1 MKIGYARIST
11 KEQNLDLQID
21 ALEKDGCE
29 RIYTE
34 IMSGTKSER
43 PKLQELVN
51 NLRPGDVV
59 VVWKLDRL
67 GRSLKHLVEL
77 INQFIQQDVGLRS
90 LNDHIDTTTPQGR
103 LIFNI
108 FASLAEFERDLI
120 QERTTAGLA
129 AARARGRLGGKPK
142 GLSKQAE
149 SIACAA
155 ETLYKEGKLTV
166 TEIITQLGIARAT
179 FYNYLRHR
187 NVPVSSFK
195 KKE

>member
-11 KEQNLDLQID
+11 KDQNLDLQID
-21 ALEKDGCE
+21 ALEKDGCS

-34 IMSGTKSER
+34 VMSGTKSER

-77 INQFIQQDVGLRS
+77 VNQFIQQDVGLRS

-155 ETLYKEGKLTV
+155 ETLYK
-166 TEIITQLGIARAT
+166 
-179 FYNYLRHR
+179 
-187 NVPVSSFK
+187 
-195 KKE
+195 